1 VAGSPVQGEQI
12 TDTEGSVTGYRIARE
27 PTEDDLRQLAQELR
41 AVGAELGAYKAGA
54 YTFHN
59 MNEHN
64 EAAVR
69 ELFTR
74 WLEGRLLL

>member
-1 VAGSPVQGEQI
+1 M
-12 TDTEGSVTGYRIARE
+12 TDDATLRGYRMMRE

-54 YTFHN
+54 YILHNEAGAYTFHN
-59 MNEHN
+59 VNEHN

-69 ELFTR
+69 ELFAR
-74 WLEGRLLL
+74 WSEGRVLG